1 MVARGTPSNSTKEP
15 GTKPAPLTV
24 SVKAAPPS
32 NAIGMLS
39 DVSVGAGFSTA
50 SGNAPD
56 VPPPGPGVTTLTEK
70 V

>member
-1 MVARGTPSNSTKEP
+1 
-15 GTKPAPLTV
+15 
-24 SVKAAPPS
+24 
-32 NAIGMLS
+32 MLS